1 MAPFPQSNK
10 QLEGGTL
17 SQLRNLINRR
27 NVVTKV
33 ARDCHVLDTAMKHLG
48 MTTVDSR
55 LSSLPRLIHLW
66 SADRK
71 KYLRLQ
77 TVGTI
82 INHLYYCLYLR
93 L

>member
-1 MAPFPQSNK
+1 M
-10 QLEGGTL
+10 
-17 SQLRNLINRR
+17 
-27 NVVTKV
+27 TKV

-82 INHLYYCLYLR
+82 IKSFVLLLIFKIIG
-93 L
+93 LDS